1 MIEISHN
8 NNRHGIGA
16 KVLLVDP
23 GYGRNG
29 FRTWAQ
35 SHWSSVV
42 HHGLC
47 SISAYLKNRGHSVSL
62 LDIRTLKDYE
72 QFRDYYKHIS
82 PEIVGITF
90 RSADHHTVEEIVS
103 NIRMLDSKVRIVLGG
118 AHPTADPEEASSIPG
133 VDHAIV
139 GEGEISFAKLTENI
153 NASFPKIII
162 GEHPDLNE
170 LPFEDRDLYD
180 IRVSMNLPNYP
191 GHLKPPMITMI
202 TCRGC
207 AFLCKFCAP
216 HAQNTFGGKMK
227 YQNVDRVIEEIKQ
240 IDKKFGHVETL
251 KFYNSDFP
259 ASAKWV
265 YDFCDALEKAKI
277 KKKLMI
283 QSRATSIAKDE
294 ELVARLKSVG
304 LKLILFGF
312 ESGSQR
318 ILDILKK
325 GCRVEDNIRAAEICK
340 KHNVVFGASWMF
352 GIPGE
357 TPKDIWDTVAVAK
370 QINAHYN
377 SAAYFT
383 PLPGTYLYDY
393 VKENDLSLIEDW
405 DDLYNFMPDKP
416 KVKGVDYK
424 LAESAAG
431 EILMLRLGGSFG
443 KLARYI
449 YAKTKP
455 LVYLRHKLIYVYSKY
470 TTNPL
475 IRWLRGN

>member
-1 MIEISHN
+1 MN
-8 NNRHGIGA
+8 
-16 KVLLVDP
+16 VLLVDP

-29 FRTWAQ
+29 FKTWAK

-47 SISAYLKNRGHSVSL
+47 SISAYMKDRGHTVSL
-62 LDIRTLKDYE
+62 LDIRQLKNYE
-72 QFRDYYKHIS
+72 HFHHEYKRIS

-103 NIRMLDSKVRIVLGG
+103 NIRMLDSKVRIVVGG

-139 GEGEISFAKLTENI
+139 GEGEISFAKLAENI
-153 NASFPKIII
+153 NTDFPKIII
-162 GEHPDLNE
+162 GEHPDLND

-191 GHLKPPMITMI
+191 GLLKPPMITMI

-227 YQNVDRVIEEIKQ
+227 YQNIDRVIEEIKQ
-240 IDKKFGHVETL
+240 IDKKFGHIETL

-259 ASAKWV
+259 ASGKWV

-283 QSRATSIAKDE
+283 QSRAASIAKDE

-312 ESGSQR
+312 ESGSQH
-318 ILDILKK
+318 ILEILKK
-325 GCRVEDNIRAAEICK
+325 GCGVEDNIRAGEICK

-357 TPKDIWDTVAVAK
+357 TANDIRDTVAVAK

-377 SAAYFT
+377 SVAYFT

-393 VKENDLSLIEDW
+393 VKKNNLSLIEDW
-405 DDLYNFMPDKP
+405 DDLYSFMPDKP

-424 LAESAAG
+424 LAESVAG
-431 EILMLRLGGSFG
+431 EILMLRLGGVFG

-455 LVYLRHKLIYVYSKY
+455 LVWLRSKLIYIYSKY

-475 IRWLRGN
+475 VRWIRRN